1 MVKALQVFW
10 ILLLITVSTPSYA
23 DTVYVSD
30 SLRVGVRTEPEN
42 RGETIS
48 VAVTG
53 MSLEVLDRRGNYM
66 LVRTSNG
73 IEGWVNSNYVSRK
86 KPAKL
91 LLEGA
96 EKENERLTKKVN
108 ELQSSLEDLEYAHA
122 KLNDQHEELMDKN
135 TKLQKQLDATF
146 NPAQIISGEN
156 RPLWQS
162 LLLLLLVILLSVG
175 LGILIHRR
183 QLTKKLGGMTL

>member
-10 ILLLITVSTPSYA
+10 IFLLVTVSTPLYA

-42 RGETIS
+42 RGETVS

-53 MSLEVLDRRGNYM
+53 MALEVLDRRGNYM
-66 LVRTSNG
+66 LIRTSNG

-91 LLEGA
+91 LLDSA
-96 EKENERLTKKVN
+96 ESENKRLTKQVSD
-108 ELQSSLEDLEYAHA
+108 LQSSLEDLEYAHA
-122 KLNDQHEELMDKN
+122 KLNDQHEELLDKN
-135 TKLQKQLDATF
+135 SKLQQQLDATF
-146 NPAQIISGEN
+146 NPAQMITGEN

-162 LLLLLLVILLSVG
+162 LLLLLAVILMSIG
-175 LGILIHRR
+175 LGIIIHRR
-183 QLTKKLGGMTL
+183 HLTKKLGGMSL